1 MTEILAI
8 IGAFIAIEG
17 ALYAGAPHVARKLAA
32 MVTEMSDRELRSGG
46 LIALALGVGIV
57 WLVRG

>member
-1 MTEILAI
+1 MTEVLGI

-17 ALYAGAPHVARKLAA
+17 ALYAGAPDFVRRMAVHV
-32 MVTEMSDRELRSGG
+32 THMSDRELRFGG
-46 LIALALGVGIV
+46 LVALVIGVGIV

>member
-1 MTEILAI
+1 M

-17 ALYAGAPHVARKLAA
+17 ALYAGAPGFVRRMAA
-32 MVTEMSDRELRSGG
+32 LVTEMDDREMRVAGFV
-46 LIALALGVGIV
+46 ALFLGVGIV

>member
-1 MTEILAI
+1 MAELLAM

-17 ALYAGAPHVARKLAA
+17 ALYAGAPGFVRRMAA
-32 MVTEMSDRELRSGG
+32 LVTEMEDREMRVAGFV
-46 LIALALGVGIV
+46 ALLLGIGIV

>member
-1 MTEILAI
+1 MTEILAM

-17 ALYAGAPHVARKLAA
+17 ALYAGAPDFVRRMAA
-32 MVTEMSDRELRSGG
+32 MVTQMDDRELRTGG
-46 LIALALGVGIV
+46 LVALVIGVGIV